1 MHRPE
6 FRREVRA
13 MIPAVEV
20 RLIPGTQ
27 RADVIAPLTGHANR
41 GIELGVAAGSF
52 SAAMVR
58 SGRFAQ
64 FWGVDVYGDGHGV
77 QEYKSALQTVGLTE
91 NYRLL
96 RMTFDQAL
104 DLFPDGFFDFIY
116 CDGYAH
122 TGEEGGR
129 TLIQWYAKLKP
140 GGVLAGDDYDI
151 ETWPLVVWA
160 VHHVAGQL
168 GVPVQVT
175 EGTSEAAYNRY
186 RSWYLIRPE
195 NGPSA
200 LARLP
205 ALELLADTEKE
216 RIAQKRKAQRQ
227 ARRAQG
233 QR

>member
-6 FRREVRA
+6 FRREVQQ
-13 MIPAVEV
+13 MIPAAEV
-20 RLIPGTQ
+20 RLIPGTS
-27 RADVIAPLTGHANR
+27 RADVIAPLAGDANR

-77 QEYKSALQTVGLTE
+77 QEYRSALQAVGLTAP
-91 NYRLL
+91 YHLL
-96 RMTFDQAL
+96 RMTFEQAL
-104 DLFPDGFFDFIY
+104 DLFPDQFFDFIY

-129 TLIQWYAKLKP
+129 SLIQWYAKLKP
-140 GGVLAGDDYDI
+140 GGVLAGDDYDA

-160 VHHVAGQL
+160 VHHVAAQL

-175 EGTSEAAYNRY
+175 ERTSEVAYNRY
-186 RSWYLIRPE
+186 RSWYVVRPE
-195 NGPSA
+195 RAPEA
-200 LARLP
+200 LDRAP
-205 ALELLADTEKE
+205 ALELLADAEKE
-216 RIAQKRKAQRQ
+216 RVAQKRKAVRQ
-227 ARRAQG
+227 ARRG
-233 QR
+233 RDQR